1 MSIPLAEFCSPWL
14 HYFSTILYHGAV
26 VRLFATW
33 SKALGRSAN
42 PQPQERHY
50 SSKEQR
56 ESRHP
61 YGPRAGPGCWLG
73 PMERMN
79 MKFLIGAIAVTGSV
93 ILMASPQH
101 AYAQASAAFQT
112 ALGNAELGELSPN
125 KRGEVEARMKQPGQ
139 TVPEILQTILLNSIK
154 LKYPANRIVALDFG
168 RGIAI
173 VELPSKE
180 MRTIEFDTRTLAIK
194 A

>member
-1 MSIPLAEFCSPWL
+1 
-14 HYFSTILYHGAV
+14 
-26 VRLFATW
+26 
-33 SKALGRSAN
+33 
-42 PQPQERHY
+42 
-50 SSKEQR
+50 
-56 ESRHP
+56 
-61 YGPRAGPGCWLG
+61 
-73 PMERMN
+73 

-112 ALGNAELGELSPN
+112 ALGNAELAELSPN
-125 KRGEVEARMKQPGQ
+125 KRAEVEARMKQRGQ
-139 TVPEILQTILLNSIK
+139 TVPETLQTILLNSIK
-154 LKYPANRIVALDFG
+154 LRYPANRIVALDFG

-180 MRTIEFDTRTLAIK
+180 MRTNEFDTRTLAIK